1 LRLDRQR
8 RRVRGPPPRR
18 GGGQP
23 ILTADPGRGS
33 GAARRGPTEEGTHP
47 SPEATYEDLGYRDS
61 FWPSRRYEDA
71 CDRIALRALLPR
83 RGARLIE
90 VGAGFGRLAGEYA
103 GHREV
108 VLLDASEVHVEA
120 ARSAVGGDPRVEV
133 LLGDALALPFPD
145 GSFDTAVCVRVLH
158 HFADPAPVLRELG
171 RVISPGGALV
181 LEYANRRNLKAIARH
196 LLGRQARSAFGP
208 GAVAYRPH
216 HFDHAPV
223 SVRRALRTA
232 GFSIERIRAVS
243 LFRTPMV
250 CRNLP
255 LRLLT
260 VAEAALQEPLGALT
274 PAPSVFLLARRF
286 ADPPADRGPGGRRG

>member
-1 LRLDRQR
+1 M
-8 RRVRGPPPRR
+8 
-18 GGGQP
+18 
-23 ILTADPGRGS
+23 A
-33 GAARRGPTEEGTHP
+33 
-47 SPEATYEDLGYRDS
+47 
-61 FWPSRRYEDA
+61 
-71 CDRIALRALLPR
+71 
-83 RGARLIE
+83 
-90 VGAGFGRLAGEYA
+90 
-103 GHREV
+103 
-108 VLLDASEVHVEA
+108 
-120 ARSAVGGDPRVEV
+120 GDPRFDVQ
-133 LLGDALALPFPD
+133 LGDALALPFPD

-171 RVISPGGALV
+171 RVMSPGGALV

-243 LFRTPMV
+243 LFRTPLV
-250 CRNLP
+250 CRHVP

-260 VAEAALQEPLGALT
+260 MAEAALQEPLGALA
-274 PAPSVFLLARRF
+274 PAPSVFLLARRL
-286 ADPPADRGPGGRRG
+286 AGPPAGRGPGVQRG

>member
-1 LRLDRQR
+1 LRLDGQR

-33 GAARRGPTEEGTHP
+33 GVARTGPAEEGTP
-47 SPEATYEDLGYRDS
+47 PRPEATYEDLGYRDS

-103 GHREV
+103 GHRQV
-108 VLLDASEVHVEA
+108 VLLDASAVHVEA
-120 ARSAVGGDPRVEV
+120 ARSAMAGDPRFDVQ
-133 LLGDALALPFPD
+133 LGDALALPFPD

-171 RVISPGGALV
+171 RVMSPGGALV

-243 LFRTPMV
+243 LFRTPLV
-250 CRNLP
+250 CRHVP

-260 VAEAALQEPLGALT
+260 MAEAALQEPLGALT
-274 PAPSVFLLARRF
+274 PAPSVFLLARRL
-286 ADPPADRGPGGRRG
+286 AGPPAGRGPGVQRG